1 MTDPVTIRRAGETL
15 KAMRVRL
22 GLSLREVAR
31 RSLKLVAER
40 GNREFGL
47 SRAWLADIEKGMFVP
62 GTYKIASLST
72 IYQLSIAE
80 INRLYGFER
89 GDIVT
94 RRPLFRPPKTHLIES
109 PEEQD
114 DLENPLRLEDVLARS
129 GVEKT
134 DLLTRI
140 VDIWGDVP
148 VPLLRHVDLR
158 RYLYA
163 YIGTTDRTM
172 APLLPPG
179 TFLQIDAKQNR
190 VRKGPWKN
198 TGTHIQF
205 ARPIYFL
212 DIRTGYACGWCDIK
226 DGILTLI
233 PHPDSGLSARTFRYP
248 GEVEIVG
255 QVTGIA
261 MRIIGEEFEPIGRI
275 TGQTEAKK

>member
-1 MTDPVTIRRAGETL
+1 M
-15 KAMRVRL
+15 
-22 GLSLREVAR
+22 
-31 RSLKLVAER
+31 KLVAER

-47 SRAWLADIEKGMFVP
+47 SRAWLTDIEKGRFVP

-72 IYQLSIAE
+72 IYQLSLAE
-80 INRLYGFER
+80 IHRLYGFEP

-94 RRPLFRPPKTHLIES
+94 RRPLFRPPKTHLIEP
-109 PEEQD
+109 PEEGD
-114 DLENPLRLEDVLARS
+114 RENPLRVEDVLAKS

-172 APLLPPG
+172 SPLLPPG

-190 VRKGPWKN
+190 VQKGPWKK
-198 TGTHIQF
+198 TGTHVQF

-233 PHPDSGLSARTFRYP
+233 PHPDSALPTRMFRYP

-255 QVTGIA
+255 RVTGVA
-261 MRIIGEEFEPIGRI
+261 MRIMGEEFEPMERVS
-275 TGQTEAKK
+275 GQTEPKR